1 MPIFDRYTGEA
12 ISLFLNGQEI
22 VVTVVDAHD
31 GKARIEIQASDDTV
45 MVKNELIRQTEIL
58 ITAPNQEH

>member
-1 MPIFDRYTGEA
+1 MPIFDRYKGEA

-22 VVTVVDAHD
+22 VVTVVEAND

-58 ITAPNQEH
+58 ITAPTQEH